1 MFSLRQ
7 VFSLCIC
14 NDTAAEV
21 SEEVRFKSGQG
32 DFSTVN
38 VSPQCAV
45 HKEQLDELFRSK
57 PYLKSK
63 EHELAFF
70 IDELCKAIENGNTD
84 EAQNCLDIL
93 QMKLDL
99 EEKNISA
106 AFKKFDHSGDGVL
119 AKNEVKFMLD
129 YLGFPDTQEDVDKLM
144 NKVDTSRDG
153 TIQFDEFLR
162 YVGKVGGTGKL
173 FEIRRQQIQERGGF
187 KGSMTD
193 PDNLRVALQE
203 CGINPEAQA
212 HWRLTASESELDSAA
227 QLRPCQQAAIRHI
240 RNLAQENHERALP
253 ELQKRVQ
260 KLGYTD
266 TELFMALSWVRELAP
281 LLVHINLDKVGQF
294 FMQDTHYRNQFET
307 KTSGGLLKTS
317 AREKWERG
325 LFGTAYD
332 GARPAE
338 RPKYGVQNI
347 WNDPRG
353 VVGARQYGDS
363 YIVLKD
369 IRLRCTL
376 SPQDSANLPARRL
389 AVLDY
394 YAHVLLEYSDKEL
407 KETIRVAEKGD
418 EKVGDSEKVVEK
430 WGMYKEAQLHG
441 EIDLRKHV
449 DRLVANERHRKQADW
464 VESICKKNGWT
475 LTWMDEMRTHLEDR
489 QSGVELDAKQW
500 PQGFVH
506 RIDQSKVKMGR
517 DMKYNEGVHYI
528 PAYPRLIALSLV
540 CGFVSSEVLF
550 QSVQGDFSAVEVSPQ
565 CTAHKDEQLDEL
577 FRSRPYLLSKEHELA
592 FFIDELRK
600 SIASGNADE
609 AQNNLDILQMKL
621 DLEEK
626 HIAAAF
632 NKFDHS
638 RDGVLAKNEVTF
650 MLDYL
655 GFPDT
660 QEDVDKLMS
669 IVDTS
674 RDGTIQFDEFLRYV
688 GKVGGTG
695 KLFEIRRQ
703 QIQERG
709 GFKGSMTDPDNLRVA
724 MQECGI
730 NPEAQA
736 HWRLTA
742 SESELDSAAQ
752 LRPCQQAA
760 IRHIRNLAQENHERA
775 LPELQRRVQTLGYTD
790 TELWMVLSW
799 IRELA
804 PLIVHINLDKA
815 GQFFLK
821 DTHYRN
827 QFETKTSGGLLKTSA
842 REKWE
847 RGLFGTAYDDAKPAE
862 RPKYG
867 VQNIWNDPRG
877 VVGARQ
883 YGDSYIVLK
892 DFRLRCTL
900 SPQDSAN
907 LPARKLAVLDYY
919 AHVLLEYSD
928 KELKEAI
935 RVAEKGDEKVGDSEK
950 VVEKWGMYKEAQ
962 LHGEIDL
969 RKHVDRL
976 VANERHRKQADWVK
990 KLCKKNGW
998 TLTWMDDM
1006 RAQLEDRQSGVELD
1020 VKQWQLRC
1028 IHLAR
1033 YP

>member
-1 MFSLRQ
+1 MFSLGR
-7 VFSLCIC
+7 VLSLCVC
-14 NDTAAEV
+14 HEDTAE
-21 SEEVRFKSGQG
+21 
-32 DFSTVN
+32 
-38 VSPQCAV
+38 
-45 HKEQLDELFRSK
+45 
-57 PYLKSK
+57 
-63 EHELAFF
+63 
-70 IDELCKAIENGNTD
+70 
-84 EAQNCLDIL
+84 
-93 QMKLDL
+93 
-99 EEKNISA
+99 
-106 AFKKFDHSGDGVL
+106 
-119 AKNEVKFMLD
+119 
-129 YLGFPDTQEDVDKLM
+129 
-144 NKVDTSRDG
+144 
-153 TIQFDEFLR
+153 
-162 YVGKVGGTGKL
+162 
-173 FEIRRQQIQERGGF
+173 
-187 KGSMTD
+187 
-193 PDNLRVALQE
+193 
-203 CGINPEAQA
+203 
-212 HWRLTASESELDSAA
+212 
-227 QLRPCQQAAIRHI
+227 
-240 RNLAQENHERALP
+240 
-253 ELQKRVQ
+253 
-260 KLGYTD
+260 
-266 TELFMALSWVRELAP
+266 
-281 LLVHINLDKVGQF
+281 
-294 FMQDTHYRNQFET
+294 
-307 KTSGGLLKTS
+307 
-317 AREKWERG
+317 
-325 LFGTAYD
+325 
-332 GARPAE
+332 
-338 RPKYGVQNI
+338 
-347 WNDPRG
+347 
-353 VVGARQYGDS
+353 
-363 YIVLKD
+363 
-369 IRLRCTL
+369 
-376 SPQDSANLPARRL
+376 
-389 AVLDY
+389 
-394 YAHVLLEYSDKEL
+394 
-407 KETIRVAEKGD
+407 
-418 EKVGDSEKVVEK
+418 
-430 WGMYKEAQLHG
+430 
-441 EIDLRKHV
+441 
-449 DRLVANERHRKQADW
+449 
-464 VESICKKNGWT
+464 
-475 LTWMDEMRTHLEDR
+475 
-489 QSGVELDAKQW
+489 
-500 PQGFVH
+500 
-506 RIDQSKVKMGR
+506 
-517 DMKYNEGVHYI
+517 
-528 PAYPRLIALSLV
+528 
-540 CGFVSSEVLF
+540 VSSEVFF

-565 CTAHKDEQLDEL
+565 CTAHKEQLDEL
-577 FRSRPYLLSKEHELA
+577 FRSRPYLVSKEHELA
-592 FFIDELRK
+592 FFIDELVT

-638 RDGVLAKNEVTF
+638 GDGVLAKNEVTF

-703 QIQERG
+703 QIKERG
-709 GFKGSMTDPDNLRVA
+709 GFKGSISDPDNLRVA
-724 MQECGI
+724 LQECGI
-730 NPEAQA
+730 NPESQA

-742 SESELDSAAQ
+742 SESELAFALEPAMAMLLNAASH
-752 LRPCQQAA
+752 AA

-775 LPELQRRVQTLGYTD
+775 LPELQRSSFASLTLGVQNLGHTD
-790 TELWMVLSW
+790 TELWMVLAW

-804 PLIVHINLDKA
+804 PLIVHINLDKV
-815 GQFFLK
+815 GQFFMK

-935 RVAEKGDEKVGDSEK
+935 RVAEKGDEKVGDSEM
-950 VVEKWGMYKEAQ
+950 VVEKWGMYKEKGEAQ

-1006 RAQLEDRQSGVELD
+1006 RTQLEDRQSGVELD
-1020 VKQWQLRC
+1020 VKQWLNLRVVQMTDVTSKANIDWSQKALLGWNPPHPLGVC
-1028 IHLAR
+1028 GDGWAVWSLLLQQMASWHFAARPASRASSALGTSSQTYGAKMCENIEKSILRHFSVVLLLLFIDSEPVEAALIKGDSAKEALQGGLTPTAVSYSGTSARISLDSLKVRDAHGGRKLQSSQEIGDTSKKTRQEFFTELQAKLQTGLTCGWITTVISVNRVPFAPRAIGEWRSAIFAVAWPVSHRLLTTIAMLLLSDGSGPPPEGQPYLAR
-1033 YP
+1033 GPLSIIRVLRVLPHMQLLGPILPRLMMLVLVFLVGVAGA

>member
-1 MFSLRQ
+1 MA
-7 VFSLCIC
+7 VP
-14 NDTAAEV
+14 EV

-99 EEKNISA
+99 E
-106 AFKKFDHSGDGVL
+106 
-119 AKNEVKFMLD
+119 VKFMLD

-144 NKVDTSRDG
+144 NKDTSRDG

-187 KGSMTD
+187 KGSISD

-203 CGINPEAQA
+203 CGINPEA
-212 HWRLTASESELDSAA
+212 
-227 QLRPCQQAAIRHI
+227 QAAIRHI

-253 ELQKRVQ
+253 ELQKSSFAFAGVLN
-260 KLGYTD
+260 LGYTD

-281 LLVHINLDKVGQF
+281 LIVHINLDKVGQF
-294 FMQDTHYRNQFET
+294 FMKDTHYRNQFET

-500 PQGFVH
+500 EAKLKKLG
-506 RIDQSKVKMGR
+506 S
-517 DMKYNEGVHYI
+517 
-528 PAYPRLIALSLV
+528 A
-540 CGFVSSEVLF
+540 SS
-550 QSVQGDFSAVEVSPQ
+550 
-565 CTAHKDEQLDEL
+565 
-577 FRSRPYLLSKEHELA
+577 
-592 FFIDELRK
+592 
-600 SIASGNADE
+600 
-609 AQNNLDILQMKL
+609 
-621 DLEEK
+621 
-626 HIAAAF
+626 
-632 NKFDHS
+632 
-638 RDGVLAKNEVTF
+638 
-650 MLDYL
+650 
-655 GFPDT
+655 
-660 QEDVDKLMS
+660 
-669 IVDTS
+669 
-674 RDGTIQFDEFLRYV
+674 
-688 GKVGGTG
+688 
-695 KLFEIRRQ
+695 
-703 QIQERG
+703 
-709 GFKGSMTDPDNLRVA
+709 
-724 MQECGI
+724 
-730 NPEAQA
+730 
-736 HWRLTA
+736 
-742 SESELDSAAQ
+742 
-752 LRPCQQAA
+752 
-760 IRHIRNLAQENHERA
+760 
-775 LPELQRRVQTLGYTD
+775 
-790 TELWMVLSW
+790 
-799 IRELA
+799 
-804 PLIVHINLDKA
+804 
-815 GQFFLK
+815 
-821 DTHYRN
+821 
-827 QFETKTSGGLLKTSA
+827 
-842 REKWE
+842 
-847 RGLFGTAYDDAKPAE
+847 AKP
-862 RPKYG
+862 
-867 VQNIWNDPRG
+867 
-877 VVGARQ
+877 
-883 YGDSYIVLK
+883 
-892 DFRLRCTL
+892 
-900 SPQDSAN
+900 
-907 LPARKLAVLDYY
+907 
-919 AHVLLEYSD
+919 
-928 KELKEAI
+928 
-935 RVAEKGDEKVGDSEK
+935 
-950 VVEKWGMYKEAQ
+950 
-962 LHGEIDL
+962 
-969 RKHVDRL
+969 
-976 VANERHRKQADWVK
+976 
-990 KLCKKNGW
+990 
-998 TLTWMDDM
+998 
-1006 RAQLEDRQSGVELD
+1006 
-1020 VKQWQLRC
+1020 
-1028 IHLAR
+1028 
-1033 YP
+1033 